1 MKAGKYFA
9 AFLLTVCCACI
20 ALSAQPGNVQAAKLN
35 SVAAARQKAL
45 QKVPN
50 AAITEVERDFSDG
63 VPVYDVELVKGNKKY
78 DLTYRVSDAKM
89 LEYGWEKVSVGANR
103 TKPLIS
109 QDKCKSLAKKQV
121 KNGKIV
127 HLSRKTD
134 DGIDFYKVKMTAG
147 NKRYTLEYHART
159 GALLAYEWKITAS
172 SDSADSSKGYIGL
185 AKAKQIALSKVS
197 GATVVKAEFDMDDG
211 VPVYEIELVNGIYEY
226 EYKIH
231 AKTGKILEYEKD
243 IND

>member
-1 MKAGKYFA
+1 MKAGKYLA
-9 AFLLTVCCACI
+9 AFLLTVCCACT
-20 ALSAQPGNVQAAKLN
+20 ALAAQPGNVQAAKLA
-35 SVAAARQKAL
+35 SAAAARQKAL

-50 AAITEVERDFSDG
+50 ASITQVERDFSDG
-63 VPVYDVELVKGNKKY
+63 VPVYEVELVKGNKKY

-89 LEYGWEKVSVGANR
+89 LEYGWEKISVAANR

-109 QDKCKSLAKKQV
+109 RNKCKNLATGQV
-121 KNGKIV
+121 KNGKILS
-127 HLSRKTD
+127 LSRKTD
-134 DGIDFYKVKMTAG
+134 DGIDVYKVKMTAG

-159 GALLAYEWKITAS
+159 GALIEYDWKITAS
-172 SDSADSSKGYIGL
+172 SSAAESSKGYIGL

-211 VPVYEIELVNGIYEY
+211 VPVYEVELVKGIYEY